1 MTDAI
6 TATIRYAQRD
16 AARDANEKPYILH
29 YAAPE
34 GFPQNNFTIK
44 PVHGIK
50 IRNLRTAGISYGERG
65 IKLASLKD
73 SSQMNDAQKFDDD
86 DWVETVYL
94 PELHRS
100 ISEALGARDVTV
112 FDWMIRKRARSF
124 PTRKVGEE
132 NQDAHQP
139 SLSVHI
145 DYTTGELDSR
155 IDRYFGGS
163 KDAMLS
169 RHYQVINIWKPLLG
183 PCRDFPMAYLDPKTV
198 NAAKDLFAVDEV
210 FPAVANEV
218 FQVSY
223 SPDHVWYY
231 VPDQLESEITIFN
244 AFDSQ
249 KGQSLAVPHCSF
261 DLGEATGT
269 SGGPPRQSIEV
280 RAFVFY

>member
-1 MTDAI
+1 MEDTV

-16 AARDANEKPYILH
+16 ATRSASEKPYILH

-50 IRNLRTAGISYGERG
+50 IRNLRTAGISYEEHG
-65 IKLASLKD
+65 IKLASLND
-73 SSQMNDAQKFDDD
+73 SSQMHDAQKFDDD
-86 DWVETVYL
+86 DWVESVYL

-124 PTRKVGEE
+124 PIRNVGDE
-132 NQDAHQP
+132 NEDAHQP
-139 SLSVHI
+139 SLSAHI

-155 IDRYFGGS
+155 VDRYFGDS

-169 RHYQVINIWKPLLG
+169 RHYQVINIWKPLFG
-183 PCRDFPMAYLDPKTV
+183 PCRDFPMAYLNPRSV
-198 NAAKDLFAVDEV
+198 SAAKDLFAVDEV
-210 FPAVANEV
+210 FPTVANEV

-244 AFDSQ
+244 AFDSE
-249 KGQSLAVPHCSF
+249 KGQTLAVPHCSF
-261 DLGEATGT
+261 DLGEA
-269 SGGPPRQSIEV
+269 SSSGPPRQSIEV
-280 RAFVFY
+280 RAFVFF